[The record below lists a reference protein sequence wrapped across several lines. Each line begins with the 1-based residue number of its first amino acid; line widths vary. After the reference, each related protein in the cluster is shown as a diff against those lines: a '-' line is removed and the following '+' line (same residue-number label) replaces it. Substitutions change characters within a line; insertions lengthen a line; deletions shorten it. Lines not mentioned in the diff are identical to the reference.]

1 MKAYISETVGSND
14 FNISLGGV
22 RRETLTE
29 QLAINTVMDWIE
41 TDWVEQVVYTVYN
54 NDKYQEFKLTPEEFI
69 EQFEKAKSEY
79 RLITAVPHVMAYKKD
94 SEYVYNLNG
103 IRLSQPPSRGL
114 YIKNDKKF
122 LSR

>member
-69 EQFEKAKSEY
+69 EQFEG
-79 RLITAVPHVMAYKKD
+79 D
-94 SEYVYNLNG
+94 
-103 IRLSQPPSRGL
+103 Q
-114 YIKNDKKF
+114 
-122 LSR
+122 